1 MDGPNKTF
9 NNNPHPLNSQEL
21 LRQVLNARRVQPSL
35 SLPTHMLPISNPT
48 LAQNQWK
55 ETILEAKTSKSR
67 MLTRPKV
74 VALLYLVNE
83 SNNRIATVLFLGIWE
98 VLTKLNGLNWIITTL
113 FYAYK
118 NLLVKLSRIK
128 VISLLIRSIP
138 IFLLD
143 VIYNPKVVSLWWF
156 LLSFQYWGI

>member
-1 MDGPNKTF
+1 MYARSSILQKTLANSTKSANKWMRCYNMDGLNKTF

-21 LRQVLNARRVQPSL
+21 LRQVLTARRVQPSL

-83 SNNRIATVLFLGIWE
+83 SNNRIATVLFLGI
-98 VLTKLNGLNWIITTL
+98 
-113 FYAYK
+113 
-118 NLLVKLSRIK
+118 
-128 VISLLIRSIP
+128 
-138 IFLLD
+138 
-143 VIYNPKVVSLWWF
+143 
-156 LLSFQYWGI
+156 